1 MKKFIFSVLIGLI
14 ALCGSSSSEAG
25 EYLYKSPNKLDFIKM
40 DKAKKSEKEGG
51 LRHPA
56 SLDENQVKG
65 ILSSLHFSKN
75 ILIRKDI
82 TDKAIFS
89 ERHVEFLAPYLA
101 EGLKKADENQVVTVS
116 YFTKDSKFLIQ
127 NNRITIFRAFVKDDG
142 LHLHFSKIYAKILG
156 DRETKGVH
164 QAATQATAVNVVLE
178 MQPGLSWVT
187 IDPPEV
193 LADLKYDFVAHKAAT
208 EVVADEPAKK
218 GKKSKTAKSENVQEA
233 QAAEPAKEAKKPKVP
248 SYDDVSEHGADRESP
263 QHKANIKAR
272 LKELEDLKKE
282 DLITDKEYQRKRRD
296 LLQEL

>member
-1 MKKFIFSVLIGLI
+1 MKKLILSVLVGIVV
-14 ALCGSSSSEAG
+14 LCGSSSSEAG

-56 SLDENQVKG
+56 TLDENQVKG
-65 ILSSLHFSKN
+65 ILSSLHFSKS

-82 TDKAIFS
+82 NDKAIFS

-193 LADLKYDFVAHKAAT
+193 LADLKYDFVAHRSAPQ
-208 EVVADEPAKK
+208 VPIVSK
-218 GKKSKTAKSENVQEA
+218 GKKVGAGLKPAPTEPVSSESG
-233 QAAEPAKEAKKPKVP
+233 KPKVP
-248 SYDDVSEHGADRESP
+248 SYDDVSEHGDYRESP
-263 QHKANIKAR
+263 QHKANIKQR